1 MIREFNNKEQSDLMK
16 LIQDL
21 RDSGV
26 SKHINLPQLVVV
38 GDQSSGKSSVLQ
50 AIAGIP
56 FPQNSGQCTKF
67 ATEVILRP
75 AKEESHSVT
84 IRPYDSDEIRL
95 VRCKIISFEDLINTI
110 RQPTA
115 S

>member
-56 FPQNSGQCTKF
+56 FPQNSG
-67 ATEVILRP
+67 
-75 AKEESHSVT
+75 
-84 IRPYDSDEIRL
+84 
-95 VRCKIISFEDLINTI
+95 
-110 RQPTA
+110 
-115 S
+115 